1 MADAPIYSLARAR
14 ELKITELSTH
24 FANDDLT
31 LEELE
36 RRIELVYKAA
46 NAAELETITAD
57 LRKAALVPPEFVQA
71 KVVKG
76 KGDVPTTYELPRGR
90 ILSFMSSTRKV
101 GRWALPRELELK
113 AIMSDTKID
122 LTQAVLADPNV
133 VVEVRAIMA
142 SLKIVVP
149 PGMRVVVDTNS
160 IMSNVHSRADD
171 FAPADMPATTKAPVV
186 RLTGYA
192 FMSDVQVVVRRRED
206 ARIEDAEEDDD

>member
-46 NAAELETITAD
+46 TAAELETITAD
-57 LRKAALVPPEFVQA
+57 LRKAAMVPPEFVQA

-76 KGDVPTTYELPRGR
+76 KGNAPATYELPRGR

-122 LTQAVLADPNV
+122 LTQAVLTDPSV

-160 IMSNVHSRADD
+160 IMSNVESRADD
-171 FAPADMPATTKAPVV
+171 FAPPDLPATTNAPVV

-206 ARIEDAEEDDD
+206 ARIEDAEEEND

>member
-1 MADAPIYSLARAR
+1 MADLPIPSLTRAR
-14 ELKITELSTH
+14 ELKINELSNH
-24 FANDDLT
+24 FANDDLS

-36 RRIELVYKAA
+36 RRIERVYKAA
-46 NAAELETITAD
+46 SVAELETITAD
-57 LRKAALVPPEFVQA
+57 LRSAAVVPPEFVQA

-76 KGDVPTTYELPRGR
+76 KGNLPATYELPRGR
-90 ILSFMSSTRKV
+90 ILSFMSSMRKV
-101 GRWALPRELELK
+101 GRWAIPRELELK

-122 LTQAVLADPNV
+122 LTQAVLADPSV

-160 IMSNVHSRADD
+160 IMSNVESRADD
-171 FAPADMPATTKAPVV
+171 YAPADMPATMNAPVV

-206 ARIEDAEEDDD
+206 ARLEDAEDDD

>member
-1 MADAPIYSLARAR
+1 MADAPMFSLARAR
-14 ELKITELSTH
+14 ELKIDELSTH

-46 NAAELETITAD
+46 SAAELETITAD
-57 LRKAALVPPEFVQA
+57 LRKAAMVPPEFVQA

-76 KGDVPTTYELPRGR
+76 KGNAPATYELPRGR

-101 GRWALPRELELK
+101 GRWALPRELELR
-113 AIMSDTKID
+113 AIMSDTHID
-122 LTQAVLADPNV
+122 LTQAVLTDPSV
-133 VVEVRAIMA
+133 VVQVRAIMA

-160 IMSNVHSRADD
+160 IMSNVESRAGDY
-171 FAPADMPATTKAPVV
+171 APSDLPATTSAPVV
-186 RLTGYA
+186 RLIGYA

-206 ARIEDAEEDDD
+206 ALVEGAEDEDD

>member
-14 ELKITELSTH
+14 ELKIDELSTH

-46 NAAELETITAD
+46 TAAELETITAD
-57 LRKAALVPPEFVQA
+57 LKKAAMVPPEFVQA

-76 KGDVPTTYELPRGR
+76 KGNAPATFELPHGR

-101 GRWALPRELELK
+101 GRWALPRELQLK
-113 AIMSDTKID
+113 AIMSDTHID
-122 LTQAVLADPNV
+122 LTNAVLTDPSV

-160 IMSNVHSRADD
+160 IMSNVESRADD
-171 FAPADMPATTKAPVV
+171 FAPADMPAATNAPVV

-192 FMSDVQVVVRRRED
+192 FMSDVKVVVRHRED
-206 ARIEDAEEDDD
+206 AHLEDVEDD